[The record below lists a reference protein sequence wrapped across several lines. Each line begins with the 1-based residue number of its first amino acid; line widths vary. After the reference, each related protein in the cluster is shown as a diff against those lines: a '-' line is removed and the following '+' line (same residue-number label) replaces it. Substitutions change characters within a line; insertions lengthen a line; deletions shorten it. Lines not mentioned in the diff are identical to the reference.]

1 MDNQQQQVN
10 QQPQQTDQE
19 EDNRLKWLITQ
30 DQSVFLHK
38 IREQLLT
45 ERAYEVLNMSQ
56 ETMFSAAQANGFS
69 RGRLALIDELLTAA
83 QVIRIN

>member
-1 MDNQQQQVN
+1 MANQQQDNQQAE
-10 QQPQQTDQE
+10 QE
-19 EDNRLKWLITQ
+19 EESRKLKWLVTQ
-30 DQSVFLHK
+30 DQEVFLLK

-69 RGRLALIDELLTAA
+69 RGRLALIDELIQAA
-83 QVIRIN
+83 QVVRVNM